1 VPTDSSH
8 LTLLIKQL
16 EQLQQLE
23 AIIDA
28 ETAILQ
34 QKDPDALTKISEQKN
49 SLLLAIQTLDQQFGQ
64 SPQFKLDKEQGLYTE
79 QLSLIEATL
88 IRCKNKNEVNGQI
101 IQHSKIAI
109 ERLKTSLLEN
119 VNKSS
124 MTYDKTGKT
133 TGGLRSLG
141 IKA

>member
-8 LTLLIKQL
+8 LPLLTKQL

-23 AIIDA
+23 GIIDA
-28 ETAILQ
+28 EKVILQ
-34 QKDPDALTKISEQKN
+34 QRNADELTKITEQKN

-88 IRCKNKNEVNGQI
+88 LRCKDKNEVNGQI
-101 IQHSKIAI
+101 IQHSTIGI

>member
-8 LTLLIKQL
+8 LPLLSKQL

-34 QKDPDALTKISEQKN
+34 QKDPDALKNISEQKN
-49 SLLLAIQTLDQQFGQ
+49 VLLVAIQTLDQQFGQ

-101 IQHSKIAI
+101 IQHSTIAI

>member
-16 EQLQQLE
+16 EQLQHLE

>member
-8 LTLLIKQL
+8 LPLLTKQL

-23 AIIDA
+23 GIIDA
-28 ETAILQ
+28 EKAILQ
-34 QKDPDALTKISEQKN
+34 QRNADELTNITEQKN
-49 SLLLAIQTLDQQFGQ
+49 NLLMAIQTLDQQFGQ

-101 IQHSKIAI
+101 IQHSTIAI

>member
-8 LTLLIKQL
+8 LTLLIKQS

-34 QKDPDALTKISEQKN
+34 QKDPDALTEISEQKN

>member
-1 VPTDSSH
+1 MPTDSSH
-8 LTLLIKQL
+8 LPLLSKQL

-34 QKDPDALTKISEQKN
+34 QKDPDALKNISEQKN
-49 SLLLAIQTLDQQFGQ
+49 VLLVAIQTLDQQFGQ

-101 IQHSKIAI
+101 IQHSTIAI